1 MRSVAV
7 MPGTLNRQYIIE
19 GMTAGAMYCLGGIGL
34 MLLYNAAKVK
44 RKTMEKILMMIF
56 GGVFFA
62 VAYNVCTM
70 LIRLKMPGYL
80 SAA

>member
-1 MRSVAV
+1 

-34 MLLYNAAKVK
+34 ILLYSAAKGK
-44 RKTMEKILMMIF
+44 RKTTEKLLMMIF
-56 GGVFFA
+56 GGIFFA
-62 VAYNVCTM
+62 IAYNICTM

-80 SAA
+80 SAV